1 MAEQKEEGGATPM
14 AAALATEIRRI
25 AGRLKRKLRETSGVG
40 DMPDSQIAVL
50 LHLEREGQATVSD
63 LARAEGMR
71 PQSMGAIVAAL
82 EEAGHVEG
90 RPDPGDRRRTLLSL
104 TARCAAWMKAGR
116 QARQDMLARSIAAR
130 LDAAEQRQLGAALT
144 LLARLVE

>member
-1 MAEQKEEGGATPM
+1 MAEPEEESGAE
-14 AAALATEIRRI
+14 ALAAEIRRI
-25 AGRLKRKLRETSGVG
+25 AGRLKRRLREYSDVG

-50 LHLEREGQATVSD
+50 LHLEREEQATVSD

-82 EEAGHVEG
+82 EAAGRVEG
-90 RPDPGDRRRTLLSL
+90 RPDPSDGRRTLLSL
-104 TARCAAWMKAGR
+104 SPACRAWMKAGR
-116 QARQDMLARSIAAR
+116 EARQDWLARTIRAR
-130 LDAAEQRQLGAALT
+130 LDGAEQARLGDALT